1 MKNWDQNASLSL
13 EFPDPNVLSLAAV
26 QMKQIADTCQRGKKH
41 PCPRGISSSVRDG
54 GPKGSDKTCKLGGLT
69 EGRLCGEIDWMGGT
83 RWRGAQLG
91 KDQEGGFKEETQR
104 ARVRV

>member
-1 MKNWDQNASLSL
+1 M
-13 EFPDPNVLSLAAV
+13 
-26 QMKQIADTCQRGKKH
+26 QMKQIADTCQMGKKQ
-41 PCPRGISSSVRDG
+41 PCPWGISSSVRDD

-69 EGRLCGEIDWMGGT
+69 EGRLCGDIDWMGGA

-91 KDQEGGFKEETQR
+91 KDQGGGFKEETQR